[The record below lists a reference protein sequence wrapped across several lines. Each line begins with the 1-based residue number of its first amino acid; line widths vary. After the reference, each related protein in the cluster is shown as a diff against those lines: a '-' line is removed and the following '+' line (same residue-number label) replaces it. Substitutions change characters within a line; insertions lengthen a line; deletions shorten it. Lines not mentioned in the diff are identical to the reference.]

1 VIGLFCG
8 WELSGR
14 FRQFLEE
21 NFDLPQVVKFDI
33 PHHPAHTFDVYT
45 KSDKKSVE
53 LEDIGQY
60 ISEACSYCW
69 DMTAEFADI
78 SVGSGRAKFKG
89 WNTVVVRSKAG
100 AELMEIA
107 KKKGVVE
114 TQPIPAESVENLK
127 RASLNKKKRA
137 VSSII
142 AKTGDKKDLLYLGIP
157 SGLADKL
164 LAQ

>member
-1 VIGLFCG
+1 MKCLDCG
-8 WELSGR
+8 YNITSDEVGEHEGHEIVEGFFEEIDMSELLTIISNKIYSE
-14 FRQFLEE
+14 FLSP
-21 NFDLPQVVKFDI
+21 NLVD
-33 PHHPAHTFDVYT
+33 HPMDVMN
-45 KSDKKSVE
+45 VPFN
-53 LEDIGQY
+53 LER
-60 ISEACSYCW
+60 
-69 DMTAEFADI
+69 ADRVAKEI
-78 SVGSGRAKFKG
+78 LAKFKG

-137 VSSII
+137 LSSII